1 MAAFLWTIVI
11 LMAAALLAEILAFVG
26 LALVAMRAARRAAE
40 IKEQLTQKV
49 EPSVRLA
56 KDLQRSLQPRVETV
70 SREGKEIAS
79 LLTIRSQSIQ
89 AAYADTTRRA
99 ERIRLRFSEGVQIVE
114 GRQQGRRGIYREVVE
129 PLQAANQVVR
139 GIKLCLWLLSKVA

>member
-99 ERIRLRFSEGVQIVE
+99 ERIRLRFSEGAQTVE

>member
-1 MAAFLWTIVI
+1 MTAFLWTIVI
-11 LMAAALLAEILAFVG
+11 LMAAAVLAEILAFVG

-99 ERIRLRFSEGVQIVE
+99 ERIRLRFSEAAQTVE

>member
-26 LALVAMRAARRAAE
+26 LALVARRAARRADE
-40 IKEQLTQKV
+40 IREQLTQKV

-99 ERIRLRFSEGVQIVE
+99 ERIRLRFSEGAQTVE

>member
-1 MAAFLWTIVI
+1 M
-11 LMAAALLAEILAFVG
+11 
-26 LALVAMRAARRAAE
+26 
-40 IKEQLTQKV
+40 
-49 EPSVRLA
+49 
-56 KDLQRSLQPRVETV
+56 ETV

-139 GIKLCLWLLSKVA
+139 GIKLCLWLLRKVA